1 MAGPFADCVYC
12 GGQVEERTASREV
25 RWKGEL
31 YLVEDVP
38 MGVCN
43 QCGERFLKPDVAKAI
58 DRLLAC
64 GKPTRTASVAVMTY
78 GTDAA

>member
-1 MAGPFADCVYC
+1 MAGPFADCIYC
-12 GGQVEERTASREV
+12 GGQVEERTTTREV

-31 YLVEDVP
+31 YIVEEVP

-58 DRLLAC
+58 DRLLGA
-64 GKPTRTASVAVMTY
+64 GKPSRMVSVPVMTY
-78 GTDAA
+78 ATNAG